1 MWFYEGELVVHNP
14 KAWEKPLAHGVSSS
28 VDWESQKNT
37 EATWDHHL
45 HISPDTSPYMETVF
59 SMVSKIHGK
68 QSDDAMEDLK
78 VNLTICGIFMNITL
92 QAAVHLGRFISGTL
106 WENYMKRWKD

>member
-1 MWFYEGELVVHNP
+1 MKEIPLSTITKLGRNS
-14 KAWEKPLAHGVSSS
+14 LAHGASFS
-28 VDWESQKNT
+28 VDRESQKNT

-45 HISPDTSPYMETVF
+45 HISPDTSPFMETVF

-68 QSDDAMEDLK
+68 QSDDVMEDLK
-78 VNLTICGIFMNITL
+78 VNLTICGIFMNVTL
-92 QAAVHLGRFISGTL
+92 QAVVHLGRFISGNL